1 MPTLNCGRLPAS
13 LRSLWPRL
21 LGLLQRSTGI
31 NSDATKSYIEPHLVS
46 CDVVLQ
52 IKSGIKITINRHSA
66 MRAVENPV
74 FQLESLVYR
83 STRTA
88 LFR

>member
-31 NSDATKSYIEPHLVS
+31 NSDATKSYIEPRLVS

-52 IKSGIKITINRHSA
+52 IKSGIKITVDGQSA
-66 MRAVENPV
+66 VRAIERAI
-74 FQLESLVYR
+74 FELQTLVDFPAAA
-83 STRTA
+83 A
-88 LFR
+88 LLG

>member
-1 MPTLNCGRLPAS
+1 MPTLHCGRLPAS

-31 NSDATKSYIEPHLVS
+31 NSDATKSYIEPRLVS

-52 IKSGIKITINRHSA
+52 IKSGIKITINRHST

-83 STRTA
+83 PTRTA